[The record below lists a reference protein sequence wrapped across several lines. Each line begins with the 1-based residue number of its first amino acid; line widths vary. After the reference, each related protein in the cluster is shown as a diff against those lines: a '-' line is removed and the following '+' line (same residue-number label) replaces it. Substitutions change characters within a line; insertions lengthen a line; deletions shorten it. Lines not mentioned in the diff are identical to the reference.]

1 MNSKVVNKIYRLW
14 ENRLRK
20 ANKNEKGT
28 NLTKALP
35 TNDAANAVLKNML
48 LEFGVPISEVD
59 KLVYD
64 IIPNK
69 FSLFQEAKDDGELSP
84 EEKKKAYDQGLEGK
98 GGNAWGPKG
107 QDKITHRVSGK
118 TLKKLSEEELDEDFD
133 RRQWTARHCREVIP
147 PGKWT

>member
-20 ANKNEKGT
+20 ANKNENGIT
-28 NLTKALP
+28 LTKALP

-107 QDKITHRVSGK
+107 QDKVN
-118 TLKKLSEEELDEDFD
+118 
-133 RRQWTARHCREVIP
+133 WN
-147 PGKWT
+147 

>member
-69 FSLFQEAKDDGELSP
+69 FSLFQEAKDETEGDVSFYMEQLEDYFRNRYKPS
-84 EEKKKAYDQGLEGK
+84 KGLES
-98 GGNAWGPKG
+98 AV
-107 QDKITHRVSGK
+107 RVLG
-118 TLKKLSEEELDEDFD
+118 L
-133 RRQWTARHCREVIP
+133 
-147 PGKWT
+147 

>member
-20 ANKNEKGT
+20 ANKNENGT
-28 NLTKALP
+28 TLTKALP

-69 FSLFQEAKDDGELSP
+69 FSLFQEAEGE
-84 EEKKKAYDQGLEGK
+84 G
-98 GGNAWGPKG
+98 
-107 QDKITHRVSGK
+107 
-118 TLKKLSEEELDEDFD
+118 
-133 RRQWTARHCREVIP
+133 
-147 PGKWT
+147 